1 MARALML
8 LLGKRCPMSIHYFY
22 IRLRSC
28 RLPRRGL
35 AITVVAA
42 IAISL
47 FCDQFGTYTVQPLG
61 AVPEGATYVVRR
73 IKGEP
78 FFNSIDGTCDRWGED
93 VTTSCR
99 GRAIRQAPLHRILI
113 ELPYQQAAYLL
124 SVQAHTYA
132 RRSLQ
137 PDTGRCGDEDAA
149 SQ

>member
-1 MARALML
+1 ML
-8 LLGKRCPMSIHYFY
+8 LLGKRCPMSIHYFF
-22 IRLRSC
+22 IRRRSC

-78 FFNSIDGTCDRWGED
+78 FFNSIDGTCDRWGEE
-93 VTTSCR
+93 VTVSF
-99 GRAIRQAPLHRILI
+99 
-113 ELPYQQAAYLL
+113 YLEFASNFSGGAGL
-124 SVQAHTYA
+124 MHY
-132 RRSLQ
+132 R
-137 PDTGRCGDEDAA
+137 TGWRP
-149 SQ
+149 